1 MLKCAHNEQQHYP
14 EMTGFRR
21 LLERYCRQFSSAK
34 RALRSCPAGLLAE
47 VGLRWWRHDAARNQM
62 EDLNVKVCDEAIS
75 GRIIRCDCC
84 GSKALATTDC
94 RSQE

>member
-1 MLKCAHNEQQHYP
+1 MLRRHETEQQHYP
-14 EMTGFRR
+14 DRTGIRFG
-21 LLERYCRQFSSAK
+21 LERHCRQF
-34 RALRSCPAGLLAE
+34 RARKDAPRSCPAGLLAE
-47 VGLRWWRHDAARNQM
+47 VGLRWWRHDAARKRM